1 LLFLIQPFHRQSP
14 HQIAFRI
21 IDFPE
26 HDTMWQSYLNGLLI
40 AFGLIMAIGTQN
52 AYVLAQGLRREH
64 HLSVALLCIV
74 CDAVLVTAGVFGLA
88 SVLAHNPTLL
98 AVARW
103 GGVVFLVWYG
113 AKALRRAISPQSLQE
128 GDGSGQRSRRAVL
141 LTALAV
147 TLLNPHVYLDTVLL
161 IGSLGAQQTV
171 PGAYVFGAASASLL
185 WFSTLAIGA
194 AWLAPWL
201 ARPATWRLLDLMV
214 AVMMFSVA
222 AQLIRTA

>member
-1 LLFLIQPFHRQSP
+1 
-14 HQIAFRI
+14 
-21 IDFPE
+21 
-26 HDTMWQSYLNGLLI
+26 MWQSYLNGLLV

-52 AYVLAQGLRREH
+52 AYVLAQSLRREH

-74 CDAVLVTAGVFGLA
+74 CDAILVAAGVFGLA
-88 SVLAHNPTLL
+88 NVLAHNPTLL

-103 GGVVFLVWYG
+103 GGVVFLLWYG
-113 AKALRRAISPQSLQE
+113 SKALRRAVSPQSLQQ
-128 GDGSGQRSRRAVL
+128 GDADGQRSRRAVL

-161 IGSLGAQQTV
+161 IGSLGAQQTE
-171 PGAYVFGAASASLL
+171 PGAYVAGAASASLL

-214 AVMMFSVA
+214 AAMMFSVA
-222 AQLIRTA
+222 VQLIRTA

>member
-1 LLFLIQPFHRQSP
+1 
-14 HQIAFRI
+14 
-21 IDFPE
+21 
-26 HDTMWQSYLNGLLI
+26 MWQSYLNGLLV

-52 AYVLAQGLRREH
+52 AYVLAQSLRREH

-74 CDAVLVTAGVFGLA
+74 CDAILVAAGVFGLA
-88 SVLAHNPTLL
+88 NVLAHNPTLL

-103 GGVVFLVWYG
+103 GGVVFLLWYG
-113 AKALRRAISPQSLQE
+113 SKALRRAVSPQSLQQ
-128 GDGSGQRSRRAVL
+128 GDADGQRSRRAVL

-161 IGSLGAQQTV
+161 IGSLGAQQTE
-171 PGAYVFGAASASLL
+171 PGAYVAGAASASLL

-214 AVMMFSVA
+214 AAMMFSVA
-222 AQLIRTA
+222 MQLIRTA

>member
-1 LLFLIQPFHRQSP
+1 
-14 HQIAFRI
+14 
-21 IDFPE
+21 
-26 HDTMWQSYLNGLLI
+26 MWQSYLNGLLV

-52 AYVLAQGLRREH
+52 AYVLAQSLRREH

-74 CDAVLVTAGVFGLA
+74 CDAILVAAGVFGLA
-88 SVLAHNPTLL
+88 NILAHNPTLL

-103 GGVVFLVWYG
+103 GGVVFLIWYG
-113 AKALRRAISPQSLQE
+113 AKALRRAFAPDSLQKGE
-128 GDGSGQRSRRAVL
+128 ATGQRSRRAVL

-161 IGSLGAQQTV
+161 IGSLGAQQTE
-171 PGAYVFGAASASLL
+171 PAAYVAGAASASLM
-185 WFSTLAIGA
+185 WFSTLAVGA

-222 AQLIRTA
+222 VQLIRSA